1 MLVALVTLVVHS
13 LGNSCCCVGEK
24 PDPQADHAV
33 RMTKFAREC
42 MRKVTDLTHKLETSL
57 GPDTGDLSMRFGLHS
72 GPVTAGVLRGEKSRF
87 QLFGDTV
94 NTGKREKYAKDIE
107 AVGPRSHHC
116 IVALIQRLV
125 WKVLER
131 RATSKLARVP
141 RICWWRLER
150 KPG

>member
-1 MLVALVTLVVHS
+1 M
-13 LGNSCCCVGEK
+13 K

-94 NTGKREKYAKDIE
+94 NTGKVVITEDPMSRASILCIMMLTSYSLSGTTSVAHGKYWE
-107 AVGPRSHHC
+107 EEPHS
-116 IVALIQRLV
+116 
-125 WKVLER
+125 
-131 RATSKLARVP
+131 S
-141 RICWWRLER
+141 
-150 KPG
+150 